1 MPKRI
6 LLTCLAYLIS
16 LLLVSA
22 ISFLVVI
29 IFAGP
34 HAGLLPAWLEAAI
47 LFFGWVAVIVIP
59 IMAAFRVWNK
69 VKL

>member
-6 LLTCLAYLIS
+6 LLTCVAYLIS

-29 IFAGP
+29 IIAGP
-34 HAGLLPAWLEAAI
+34 HSGILPAWLEKVV
-47 LFFGWVAVIVIP
+47 LFSGWVAVIVIP
-59 IMAAFRVWNK
+59 IMAAFKVWSK